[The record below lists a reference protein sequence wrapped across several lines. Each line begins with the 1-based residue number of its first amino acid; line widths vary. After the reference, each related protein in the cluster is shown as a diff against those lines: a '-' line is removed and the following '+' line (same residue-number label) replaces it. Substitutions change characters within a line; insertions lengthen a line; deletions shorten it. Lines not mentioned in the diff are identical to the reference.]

1 LRFFSRRTL
10 TLFLSLSLS
19 LSLFL
24 CFEKNK
30 NETKNSYVCS
40 VGVANGTL
48 RVGDAVLFLSLMAQL
63 AIPLNWFGTFYRTVM
78 QQMLDADGL
87 FSLLAQVPTVVD
99 APDAVDLPPGG
110 DGSLEFKN
118 VTFSWDRVVPRAV
131 NPASS
136 AAPSSSLSS
145 PVLKNVSLRAPGGTS
160 LAIVGPTGSGKST
173 LLRLAFRFVD
183 PDSGAVLVEGRDARS
198 LRQRSLRSIMSV
210 TPQDSVL
217 FNDTIEYNLRYANP
231 GATFEE
237 VQAAARVA
245 AIHESILSFPKG
257 YQTVVGERGLRLSGG
272 EKQRVALARA
282 VLRRARIMLL
292 DESTSALDALT
303 EAAVQRALRGA
314 FSSAAAESSES
325 GGGGGGE
332 SGGGNGADGG
342 GQEKRTRQKPPTM
355 LIVAHR
361 LSTVMHCDSIA
372 VMKEGRVVEVGKHS
386 ELVSLGG
393 LYASMWARQSSSSAA
408 LVEEEEGEGEGDKKK
423 DT

>member
-1 LRFFSRRTL
+1 
-10 TLFLSLSLS
+10 
-19 LSLFL
+19 
-24 CFEKNK
+24 
-30 NETKNSYVCS
+30 
-40 VGVANGTL
+40 
-48 RVGDAVLFLSLMAQL
+48 M
-63 AIPLNWFGTFYRTVM
+63 
-78 QQMLDADGL
+78 
-87 FSLLAQVPTVVD
+87 
-99 APDAVDLPPGG
+99 
-110 DGSLEFKN
+110 
-118 VTFSWDRVVPRAV
+118 
-131 NPASS
+131 
-136 AAPSSSLSS
+136 
-145 PVLKNVSLRAPGGTS
+145 
-160 LAIVGPTGSGKST
+160 AIVGPTGSGKST

-237 VQAAARVA
+237 VQEAAKVA
-245 AIHESILSFPKG
+245 AIHDSILTFPKG

-314 FSSAAAESSES
+314 FSSSASAFAEGGGGRS
-325 GGGGGGE
+325 GGGT
-332 SGGGNGADGG
+332 
-342 GQEKRTRQKPPTM
+342 QEAKQGSPTM

-393 LYASMWARQSSSSAA
+393 LYAQMWARQSSSSAA
-408 LVEEEEGEGEGDKKK
+408 LVEEEKQEEEEKKK
-423 DT
+423 GK

>member
-1 LRFFSRRTL
+1 MFSFAFSFFKRGSSCSRVERERERKKRCAKKQRNSKRKKRK
-10 TLFLSLSLS
+10 LFLFPLSFF
-19 LSLFL
+19 FL
-24 CFEKNK
+24 HKI
-30 NETKNSYVCS
+30 TKKKKKKK
-40 VGVANGTL
+40 
-48 RVGDAVLFLSLMAQL
+48 Q
-63 AIPLNWFGTFYRTVM
+63 
-78 QQMLDADGL
+78 
-87 FSLLAQVPTVVD
+87 
-99 APDAVDLPPGG
+99 PDAIDLPPGG
-110 DGSLEFKN
+110 DGSVEFRK
-118 VTFSWDRVVPRAV
+118 VTFSWDRVVVSPIPRGV
-131 NPASS
+131 NPAS
-136 AAPSSSLSS
+136 ASSSSSSSTPS
-145 PVLKNVSLRAPGGTS
+145 PVLKDVSLKCPGGTS

-183 PDSGAVLVEGRDARS
+183 PDSGAVLIEGHDARR

-231 GATFEE
+231 GATFEQ
-237 VQAAARVA
+237 VQAAAKVA
-245 AIHESILSFPKG
+245 AIHDSIVAFPKG

-282 VLRRARIMLL
+282 VLRRARVMLL

-314 FSSAAAESSES
+314 FSGESSSSSSSSSSTGGTGGTES
-325 GGGGGGE
+325 
-332 SGGGNGADGG
+332 
-342 GQEKRTRQKPPTM
+342 KRQSPPTM
-355 LIVAHR
+355 LVVAHR

-408 LVEEEEGEGEGDKKK
+408 LAEEEAAGEGEEGEKK
-423 DT
+423 DN